1 MCLSLPIFIN
11 IPIYAIYH
19 WTSGLSFSRAFFDEM
34 AVEILETGTHG
45 RKSSLCAQ
53 SDRCFNLKSFGQDQ
67 DQDQRREVWV
77 NSIDLDRQRTTLALS
92 GFLCDSGELEHF
104 VSTAVA
110 CFGERVNFLVDASL

>member
-67 DQDQRREVWV
+67 DQRREVWV
-77 NSIDLDRQRTTLALS
+77 NSIDLKEQLLALS
-92 GFLCDSGELEHF
+92 GFCATQANLNSLFDSCC
-104 VSTAVA
+104 V
-110 CFGERVNFLVDASL
+110 FLKNALDLGYSLI

>member
-11 IPIYAIYH
+11 ISIYAIYH

-67 DQDQRREVWV
+67 YQRREVWL